1 MGALLRLKVVGNR
14 VGSFVDGGVIG
25 LNVGDFLG
33 LEDVGD

>member
-1 MGALLRLKVVGNR
+1 MGALLRLKD

-25 LNVGDFLG
+25 LNVGDSLG